1 MHLRGKMRD
10 MSWAAKC
17 VKAHGQLE
25 EHGLMRDVEHI
36 GTRHIQWIYQR
47 WAGRLCNCNE
57 ICQKIKESSL
67 NYPWKIAKSKGI
79 IPKNRGIIPK
89 KNHSSS
95 FASLL
100 VFGVFSDSPQASPS
114 RWSAESFG
122 PPSFFRW
129 VEEHS
134 RAVTSPMFR
143 PELLLL
149 LTFINVS
156 LHHYY

>member
-67 NYPWKIAKSKGI
+67 NYPWKIPKSK
-79 IPKNRGIIPK
+79 GIIPK

-95 FASLL
+95 FASLP

-149 LTFINVS
+149 LTY
-156 LHHYY
+156 HYIIIISHY